1 LTLRSRVGQGEG
13 VTFRD
18 SQQTALDSI
27 AKLEP
32 VLSQFH
38 LDIWANSE
46 PAWREYRSAAAY
58 VSFLRGEGFEVEA
71 GSGGMPTAFH
81 ATWGETGP
89 DIGLYAEYDATPG
102 YTQDAVPHR
111 APRPGTHPWAPGFT
125 DAHCALG
132 TGALSGALAL
142 KQTLIQHRLPG
153 RIHLFG
159 EPAEKVCGSKAV
171 HAAKGYYDQL
181 DAAISFHPLPFT
193 TVLKDVLNCLHWGV
207 VFTFECDERDP
218 WVTPPASGSPLPWGP
233 HNSVR
238 SPGAL
243 DALAMMITSA
253 KAAKE
258 QMFPQTGLWSVN
270 EAVLGA
276 SFATADNLA
285 QRISQIHYAIRSPLI
300 DIQEQIVQVL
310 QRVARHVAGMTNCRV
325 SMRWVTKT
333 RPGLKN
339 HVMTSLM
346 DQSLREL
353 GPASFGPEAYEHG
366 RELERQLGHQ
376 PSADPFIEMAHV
388 ITPPEEW
395 DALQQA
401 ALPPWQQCVGADDYT
416 EYTWHTPTVRFHTA
430 KPTLK
435 VEPGLEHW
443 ANNSMNGL
451 PAAIDPSWVYAGQA
465 IALTA
470 LDLIE
475 EPAALAAVRE
485 EFLRR
490 RDEADPRYQQPLLP
504 ADFTAPADLPW
515 PQYVQ
520 TERGYEWCLP
530 TTANF
535 GDQL

>member
-1 LTLRSRVGQGEG
+1 LTLPSRAGQGEA

-32 VLSQFH
+32 VLSEFH
-38 LDIWANSE
+38 LGIWANSE

-58 VSFLRGEGFEVEA
+58 VSFLRAEGFEVEA

-81 ATWGETGP
+81 ATWGEDGP

-125 DAHCALG
+125 DAHG
-132 TGALSGALAL
+132 TGTLSGALAL
-142 KQTLIQHRLPG
+142 KQTLIAHRLPG

-218 WVTPPASGSPLPWGP
+218 WVTPPAAGSPLPWGP

-253 KAAKE
+253 KTAKE

-310 QRVARHVAGMTNCRV
+310 RRVARHVAGMTNCRV

-435 VEPGLEHW
+435 VEPSLEHW

-504 ADFTAPADLPW
+504 PDFTAPADLPW

-520 TERGYEWCLP
+520 TDRGYEWCLP
-530 TTANF
+530 TTSNF